1 MLGDIQI
8 RAERE
13 LWGRSIELLI
23 FSENQDKSRISI
35 AKPQDLV
42 PEELEPGHHATQ
54 ATLTLTQKH
63 AQALMDNLWNCGLR
77 PSEGTGSAGSL
88 AATERHLKDMQEIT
102 MKLLEEFITVKNL

>member
-1 MLGDIQI
+1 MLDDIQI

-23 FSENQDKSRISI
+23 FSESKDGSRISI

-42 PEELEPGHHATQ
+42 LQELEPDHHATQ

-63 AQALMDNLWNCGLR
+63 AQALMDNLWSCGLR

-102 MKLLEEFITVKNL
+102 MKLLNQFVTEA

>member
-1 MLGDIQI
+1 MLDDIQI

-13 LWGRSIELLI
+13 LWGRSIELLV
-23 FSENQDKSRISI
+23 FSENKDGSRISI
-35 AKPQDLV
+35 ARPQDLV
-42 PEELEPGHHATQ
+42 LQELESGHHATQ

-102 MKLLEEFITVKNL
+102 MELLKKFVTEA